1 MPKLVTDEYDELI
14 HYTSAAGLAG
24 ILSSQCLWATHSAY
38 LNDADE
44 IKLFFDRRLH
54 PLIESE
60 VRLAFAELIKIPGN
74 EKMVAD
80 MGDFEKA
87 VADAADGL
95 SNSIRQVTLDFN
107 QPYILSLCAAKS
119 ERVRENGLLS
129 QWRGYGKDGGYA
141 IVFDTKVLQLRL
153 EDEAK
158 NFLYQHLQW
167 GDVHY
172 YDETSD
178 DLPVAEE
185 IQEAEAIL
193 RAGVLKFMQE
203 PAQENLEPIFEAVT
217 TLSCLYKHWGFHEER
232 EVRVVAIPPHKTVSE
247 AALLT
252 ASAKPPKIPKAF
264 IRDGCPVP
272 YIELFNSEYP
282 SVNRLA
288 LPIKRIVVG
297 PHREKQQRK
306 EAVEILLAAKGIQ
319 AEVAMSQIPYI
330 GR

>member
-1 MPKLVTDEYDELI
+1 MPKLVAEEYDELI

-54 PLIESE
+54 PLIESA
-60 VRLAFAELIKIPGN
+60 VRLAICELIKIPGN
-74 EKMVAD
+74 EKIVLGGFD
-80 MGDFEKA
+80 RA

-95 SNSIRQVTLDFN
+95 SDSIRKVTLAFN
-107 QPYILSLCAAKS
+107 QPYILSLCASKD
-119 ERVRENGLLS
+119 ERVRANGLLS

-141 IVFDTKVLQLRL
+141 IVFDAKALQLRL
-153 EDEAK
+153 EEEAK
-158 NFLYQHLQW
+158 NHLYQHIQW

-178 DLPVAEE
+178 DLLAAEE

-193 RAGVLKFMQE
+193 GAGVLKFMKEQV
-203 PAQENLEPIFEAVT
+203 PENFEPIYEALT
-217 TLSCLYKHWGFHEER
+217 TLSCLYKDWGFHEER
-232 EVRVVAIPPHKTVSE
+232 EVRIIAIPSHKTVKD
-247 AALLT
+247 AALLN
-252 ASAKPPKIPKAF
+252 ASRTPPKIPKAF
-264 IRDGCPVP
+264 IRDGCPIP
-272 YIELFNSEYP
+272 YIELFNSAG
-282 SVNRLA
+282 SAANRLT
-288 LPIKRIVVG
+288 LPIKRIVIG

-306 EAVEILLAAKGIQ
+306 EAVEIILSAKSIQ
-319 AEVAMSQIPYI
+319 AKVTVSQIPYI